1 MKIQIAIY
9 DTHEKAINAI
19 KLLADHNFPMSH
31 VSLLGKA
38 EVIDENIHIQTLEPI
53 KNAPVFLGVGAGA
66 IIGLLSGIGV
76 FAIPGF
82 GFLYGAGALVGAI
95 GGFDIGIITG
105 GISTLLLTIGINKD
119 DTVKYHEHLNQGK
132 FLVFVNGP
140 LEEVEKAKDILQ
152 ADGTHLEIS
161 N

>member
-19 KLLADHNFPMSH
+19 KLLANNNFPMSH

-38 EVIDENIHIQTLEPI
+38 EVKDENIHIQTVEPI
-53 KNAPVFLGVGAGA
+53 KNAPVLMGVGAGA
-66 IIGLLSGIGV
+66 IVGLLSGIGV

-95 GGFDIGIITG
+95 GGFDVGLITG
-105 GISTLLLTIGINKD
+105 GIGILLSAIGIDKD
-119 DTVKYHEHLNQGK
+119 NTVKYHEHLNEGK
-132 FLVFVNGP
+132 FLVLVNGP
-140 LEEVEKAKDILQ
+140 LEEIEKAKNILQ
-152 ADGTHLEIS
+152 ADGTHLELG